1 MNMKKISAVSL
12 LLFTIGCAPTPP
24 VANEGGQ
31 NDVVQGTRID
41 PADVTGKPNM
51 VLKFDKDEV
60 DGTLGDLTV
69 GELLKRMD
77 TGAWGF
83 PNVDSFSD
91 CDDVVSAI
99 GNSAGVELV
108 TVAENTI
115 VAKSSEAT
123 MIYNF
128 PNGGCNTE

>member
-1 MNMKKISAVSL
+1 MNVKKISAVSV

-24 VANEGGQ
+24 EANDGDQ

-41 PADVTGKPNM
+41 SAAVKGEPTM

-60 DGTLGDLTV
+60 GGTLGELTV

-83 PNVDSFSD
+83 PNVDSFSECND
-91 CDDVVSAI
+91 IVSAI
-99 GNSAGVELV
+99 GDSAGVELV
-108 TVAENTI
+108 TVAENTV

-123 MIYNF
+123 VIYNF
-128 PNGGCNTE
+128 PDGGCNTE